1 MSETFPPC
9 PPLHLLAVVG
19 AGRMGRAVT
28 AALPG
33 AAGPFGRGFDGTDTA
48 GVPYDAVLLCVP
60 DREIAAAAACIR
72 WGPYVGHCSG
82 IAGLDVLA
90 PHRAFS
96 LHPLMTVSGD
106 EAPSPFHGAACAIA
120 GTTTDAHD
128 VAAALAHRLGM
139 TPTTV
144 ADGDRAVYHA
154 AASVAANFLVTVEA
168 AAERLAGHAGVGRAS
183 LVPLVRAA
191 VDNWAAHG
199 AERAL
204 TGPIARGDE
213 DTVRRQRAAVAI
225 REPGLLPLF
234 DALAGATH
242 ELAGSRPSPTAG
254 DPLTHSRTHGDPHEA
269 VAS

>member
-9 PPLHLLAVVG
+9 PPLDRLAVVG
-19 AGRMGRAVT
+19 PGRVGRAVT

-33 AAGPFGRGFDGTDTA
+33 AAGPFGRGFDGTDTEGA
-48 GVPYDAVLLCVP
+48 PYDVVLLCVP
-60 DREIAAAAACIR
+60 DREIAAAAAAIR
-72 WGPYVGHCSG
+72 PGPYVGHCSG
-82 IAGLDVLA
+82 IRGLDVLA

-96 LHPLMTVSGD
+96 MHPLMTVTGD
-106 EAPSPFHGAACAIA
+106 EPTSPFHGAGCAIA
-120 GTTTDAHD
+120 GSTADAHA
-128 VAAALAHRLGM
+128 VAAALARRLGM

-144 ADGDRAVYHA
+144 TDGDRAVYHA

-168 AAERLAGHAGVGRAS
+168 VAERLAAHAGIDRAS
-183 LVPLVRAA
+183 LVSLVRAA
-191 VDNWAAHG
+191 VDNWATHG

-213 DTVRRQRAAVAI
+213 DTVRRQRAAIAV

-234 DALAGATH
+234 DALADATR
-242 ELAGSRPSPTAG
+242 ELAGSRRLS
-254 DPLTHSRTHGDPHEA
+254 SVGDPHEA